1 LARIIGFWERIIQG
15 RLLMSR
21 CLGLVCVLA
30 CLIALPA
37 AAEVRI
43 AFVNSETILQE
54 YSAVQQ
60 AMETFNRDV
69 EGWQQELALKTKEL
83 EDLQKEIDQQSMML
97 SDERRQEKELEY
109 QRRSADFEKLK
120 ESIWSPDGL
129 VEQRNEELMRPI
141 VNRIQAVLEQIA
153 TEDGYDLVLDAADSN
168 VLFGD
173 PSLDL
178 TRRVID
184 ALNAGATGTTTDGGT
199 ESSSERQ

>member
-1 LARIIGFWERIIQG
+1 MKRGFG
-15 RLLMSR
+15 
-21 CLGLVCVLA
+21 LA
-30 CLIALPA
+30 CLLAGLIALPA
-37 AAEVRI
+37 TAEVRI

-54 YSAVQQ
+54 YAAVQQ

-83 EDLQKEIDQQSMML
+83 EDLQKEIDQQSLML

-109 QRRSADFEKLK
+109 QRRMGDFEKLK

-199 ESSSERQ
+199 EGSSERQ

>member
-1 LARIIGFWERIIQG
+1 
-15 RLLMSR
+15 MSR
-21 CLGLVCVLA
+21 CLGLVCGLA